1 MTRTRSTYLAILA
14 VLLSPMAANA
24 DLISI
29 SYDTGGG
36 VLTAVFEGVLQA
48 DNDTFVVTG
57 FSGTPQLDG
66 VDILGLPFVGSLE
79 DWFAS
84 GTFTGAGFGILTIS
98 GTFLD
103 LMACT
108 SDTCDMGFLFSV
120 GDTLNLG
127 YLQGGGF
134 GVDGAF
140 VAGNWSATV
149 SVPEPGTLALLGL
162 GLFGMGLARRRKA

>member
-79 DWFAS
+79 DCLLAERSLEQGS
-84 GTFTGAGFGILTIS
+84 GF
-98 GTFLD
+98 
-103 LMACT
+103 
-108 SDTCDMGFLFSV
+108 
-120 GDTLNLG
+120 
-127 YLQGGGF
+127 
-134 GVDGAF
+134 
-140 VAGNWSATV
+140 
-149 SVPEPGTLALLGL
+149 
-162 GLFGMGLARRRKA
+162 